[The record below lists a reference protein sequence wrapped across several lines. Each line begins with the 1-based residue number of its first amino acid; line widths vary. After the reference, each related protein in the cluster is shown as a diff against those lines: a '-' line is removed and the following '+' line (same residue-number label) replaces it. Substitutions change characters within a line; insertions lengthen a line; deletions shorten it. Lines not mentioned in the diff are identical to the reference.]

1 MWAAARPGSTRARLA
16 WLVAGAAVV
25 ISLGAAACSAS
36 SANGP
41 EPTVKSAPP
50 VRALAARHAPAAWH
64 TANLL
69 GGQVVLA
76 YPPAMHLVA
85 SDRGTVS
92 AAQFTAAGGYL
103 IYLNATPK
111 QSTETLR
118 NWPGF
123 RIEHLKK
130 ENAVTARLLA
140 VSRGVRF
147 LGGTG
152 TCVVDDY
159 VTKIKSNHYT
169 ELACFVRGQT
179 TASVIVAAAPTA
191 RWPSASAVLM
201 RAVAAYQ
208 VR

>member
-1 MWAAARPGSTRARLA
+1 VSGMRPVGGRS
-16 WLVAGAAVV
+16 VA
-25 ISLGAAACSAS
+25 
-36 SANGP
+36 
-41 EPTVKSAPP
+41 P
-50 VRALAARHAPAAWH
+50 VRALSARQAPAGWH
-64 TANLL
+64 SANLL
-69 GGQVVLA
+69 GGRAVLA
-76 YPPAMHLVA
+76 YPPVMHLVQG
-85 SDRGTVS
+85 DRGTVS
-92 AAQFTAAGGYL
+92 AAQLTASGAYVL
-103 IYLNATPK
+103 YLNATPK

-130 ENAVTARLLA
+130 ENAATARLLA

-152 TCVVDDY
+152 TCVLDDY

-179 TASVIVAAAPTA
+179 TSSVIIAAAPTA